1 VGLKGVVKG
10 LADDAY
16 LALASG
22 LPRSSSSH
30 CMTGAIMV
38 ASADKKTVHFK
49 QTANY
54 NGSPEDAQAYHVE
67 NALMAALFTWTQ
79 TVLKTPFVL
88 PANSIV
94 YIYVYYSP
102 CKLCT
107 QNLAPF
113 KSMKQTW
120 IPRNPTVKWK
130 LAWSAYFVG
139 RTNGYDDSS
148 KADTA
153 YGAYLGH
160 FHSIRQI

>member
-1 VGLKGVVKG
+1 MGLKGVVKG
-10 LADDAY
+10 LADQAY
-16 LALASG
+16 EALASG
-22 LPRSSSSH
+22 MSGSR

-38 ASADKKTVHFK
+38 ASADKGTVYFK

-54 NGSPEDAQAYHVE
+54 TGTPEDAQPHHVE

-107 QNLAPF
+107 ENLAPF
-113 KSMKQTW
+113 RSMRRTW
-120 IPRNPTVKWK
+120 TANNPTVTWK
-130 LAWSAYFVG
+130 LAWSVYFVG
-139 RTNGYDDSS
+139 RKNGYDDSD
-148 KADTA
+148 KANTA
-153 YGAYLGH
+153 YGTHLGH